1 MVLRCKGFSQEQ
13 QEPALNGLTQEVAD
27 LPLNSV
33 NNQTPSQNDAQK
45 SKGQK
50 ANGNKRANQII
61 NFILIVNSYSY
72 VNELE
77 HFVKQINGVKSVKGD
92 RNSVRLEVM
101 GNVDPLKVKEM
112 VERETKKKV
121 ELEFPSAEMEGDSYE
136 NKGTEAKLKKR
147 IKTVHKNDI
156 ANNKTEE
163 RLFVLKIKLCCNSC
177 NQKLRKN
184 LKIKG
189 LDIVA
194 MDVVKDL
201 VKVKGMADLTELRSY
216 IKTELKKDVE
226 IVIPTEVMV
235 PVKKGNGTTKKKE
248 KFASNIDKNDKDA
261 GVTNKKD
268 KGTAVSEK
276 YQDTGTVNEK
286 INGIAGVDEKHKG
299 SATINEP
306 DKDKN
311 GGIKN
316 REDVDNDREMKSKT
330 FKAIG
335 GERNGGEGG
344 KKEEAELKNKA
355 SDSAGG
361 GNREEYGS
369 SKIKLN
375 TEMYYTQYDN
385 AYGYW
390 PLQIFSD
397 ENPHSCS
404 IM

>member
-77 HFVKQINGVKSVKGD
+77 HFVKQING
-92 RNSVRLEVM
+92 
-101 GNVDPLKVKEM
+101 
-112 VERETKKKV
+112 
-121 ELEFPSAEMEGDSYE
+121 
-136 NKGTEAKLKKR
+136 
-147 IKTVHKNDI
+147 
-156 ANNKTEE
+156 
-163 RLFVLKIKLCCNSC
+163 
-177 NQKLRKN
+177 
-184 LKIKG
+184 

-248 KFASNIDKNDKDA
+248 KLASNIDKNDKDA

-268 KGTAVSEK
+268 KGTAVS
-276 YQDTGTVNEK
+276 EK

-316 REDVDNDREMKSKT
+316 RKDVDNDREMKSKT

-344 KKEEAELKNKA
+344 EKEEAELKNKA

-369 SKIKLN
+369 STIKLN
-375 TEMYYTQYDN
+375 PVMYYTQYDN

-390 PLQIFSD
+390 REDPPCHPVKYSNDPLQIFSD